1 MKILPSEI
9 KKLLEQTLPGE
20 ISHLKM
26 LPANRQLNAGSD
38 DIPGMKHSSVLL
50 LLSEID
56 DELTVLLIKRPSSMK
71 YHAGQIAFPGG
82 KMEENESAVETALRE
97 TWEETGISPENIE
110 ILGGLSDL
118 YVQVSKFMIHPVVGW
133 TPDFD
138 RIVINRHEVEK
149 VLLFPIKL
157 LTDNI
162 EETEIQTVTGLLK
175 VPCVKFDGEII
186 WGATSMILT
195 EFVDSLRGYRV
206 IQQ

>member
-26 LPANRQLNAGSD
+26 LPANRQLNVGNE

-71 YHAGQIAFPGG
+71 YHAGQIALPGG

-97 TWEETGISPENIE
+97 TWEETGISPDNIE

-149 VLLFPIKL
+149 VVFFPIKL

-175 VPCVKFDGEII
+175 VPCVKFDGEIL

-195 EFVDSLRGYRV
+195 EFVDLLRGYRV

>member
-1 MKILPSEI
+1 M
-9 KKLLEQTLPGE
+9 PGE

-26 LPANRQLNAGSD
+26 LPANRQLNVGSE

-71 YHAGQIAFPGG
+71 YHAGQIALPGG

-149 VLLFPIKL
+149 VVFFPIKL

-175 VPCVKFDGEII
+175 VPCVKFDGEIL

-195 EFVDSLRGYRV
+195 EFVDLLRGYRV

>member
-1 MKILPSEI
+1 M
-9 KKLLEQTLPGE
+9 LEQTLPGE

-26 LPANRQLNAGSD
+26 LPANRRLNVGD
-38 DIPGMKHSSVLL
+38 EDIPGMKHSSVLL

-56 DELTVLLIKRPSSMK
+56 NELTVLLIKRPSSMK
-71 YHAGQIAFPGG
+71 DHAGQIAMPGG
-82 KMEENESAVETALRE
+82 KMENNESAAETALRE
-97 TWEETGISPENIE
+97 TWEETGISPEKIE
-110 ILGGLSDL
+110 ILGRLSDL

-133 TPDFD
+133 TENFD
-138 RIVINRHEVEK
+138 GLHINHHEVEK
-149 VLLFPIKL
+149 VVFFPIKL
-157 LTDNI
+157 ITDKI
-162 EETEIQTVTGLLK
+162 EETEIQTLTGILK

>member
-1 MKILPSEI
+1 M
-9 KKLLEQTLPGE
+9 PGE

>member
-1 MKILPSEI
+1 M
-9 KKLLEQTLPGE
+9 PGE

-26 LPANRQLNAGSD
+26 LPANRRLNAGD
-38 DIPGMKHSSVLL
+38 EDIPGMKHSSVLL

>member
-26 LPANRQLNAGSD
+26 LPANRQLNAGNED
-38 DIPGMKHSSVLL
+38 LPGMKHSSVLL

-71 YHAGQIAFPGG
+71 DHAGQIALPGG
-82 KMEENESAVETALRE
+82 KMENNETTVETALRE
-97 TWEETGISPENIE
+97 TWEETGISPEKIE
-110 ILGGLSDL
+110 ILGRLSDL

-162 EETEIQTVTGLLK
+162 EETEIQTVTGVLK
-175 VPCVKFDGEII
+175 VPCVKFDNEII